1 MAHAC
6 PECAQLKMA
15 NPAVRSD
22 WRATVDWK
30 TAASPSSE
38 DAATLARLQSAEGR
52 SNARILIKGGTIIS
66 MDPSIGDL
74 AKGDVLITGGKIA
87 AIAADLGDAA
97 ANADVVV
104 DAAGMIVIP
113 GFHDTHRHCWQGQM
127 RRLIPDVSTLGEY
140 MATTHGLL
148 ALHYRPED
156 IYLGN
161 LISGLGAIDAGITTL
176 MDFSHNPR
184 SLEHAEAAIAAH
196 ADTGIRAV
204 WACCAAFQG
213 PLTLDWPNE
222 LINLKKRFFSTD
234 DQLLTMRLGLMG
246 VPVSEV
252 DTSLTPAHLA
262 FARDLGVSIS
272 TDGVIGDPAA
282 EAVEA
287 CGKAGVLGPDLT
299 LIHCTALTE
308 LAWKYIADSGTTVSL
323 AATSDAQLGIG
334 ASIPPIQLALDH
346 GVQPALSI
354 DVEISLSYDMFTQMR
369 VVLNTQHMLS
379 LNKRFLGEKHYP
391 DAISTRDV
399 LRYATIEGARANG
412 LESKSGSLTP
422 GKDADI
428 VLVDASS
435 LNAMPLNNAV
445 GTVVSGSDSRNIDT
459 VFIGGNVR
467 KWRGRVLGFDPGKLN
482 EALTKSRDYLF
493 EKSKYP
499 FDIFSRGVDFH
510 QSADEAMR
518 GY

>member
-1 MAHAC
+1 MTH
-6 PECAQLKMA
+6 EHDHHLKMT
-15 NPAVRSD
+15 NPAVRQEWRTNAD
-22 WRATVDWK
+22 WQT
-30 TAASPSSE
+30 TSSPSG
-38 DAATLARLQSAEGR
+38 DDITTLQRLQAAEKRG
-52 SNARILIKGGTIIS
+52 NARVLIKGGTIIS
-66 MDPSIGDL
+66 MDPSVGDL
-74 AKGDVLITGGKIA
+74 AKGDLLVTGGKIS

-97 ANADVVV
+97 TNADAMV
-104 DAAGMIVIP
+104 DATGMIVVP
-113 GFHDTHRHCWQGQM
+113 GFHDTHRHCWQGQL

-156 IYLGN
+156 IYMGN
-161 LISGLGAIDAGITTL
+161 LISGLGAIDAGITSL

-196 ADTGIRAV
+196 ADTGIRAI

-222 LINLKKRFFSTD
+222 LVNLKKRFFKTD

-246 VPVSEV
+246 VPASEV
-252 DTSLTPAHLA
+252 DTMLTPERLA
-262 FARDLGVSIS
+262 FARNLGVSIS
-272 TDGVIGDPAA
+272 TDGVIGDPAS
-282 EAVEA
+282 EAIEA
-287 CGKAGVLGPDLT
+287 CGRAGALGPDLT
-299 LIHCTALTE
+299 LIHCTALSE
-308 LAWKYIADSGTTVSL
+308 RAWKYIADSGTTVSL

-346 GVQPALSI
+346 GVQPSLSI

-379 LNKRFLGEKHYP
+379 LNRRYLGDEHYP
-391 DAISTRDV
+391 EAISTRDV

-412 LESKSGSLTP
+412 LASKSGSLTP
-422 GKDADI
+422 GKEADI
-428 VLVDASS
+428 VLIDATA

-459 VFIGGNVR
+459 VFIGGKVR
-467 KWRGRVLGFDPGKLN
+467 KWRGVVLGYDPRKLN
-482 EALTKSRDYLF
+482 EALVKSRDYLF
-493 EKSKYP
+493 EKTKYP
-499 FDIFSRGVDFH
+499 FDIFSKGVDFH
-510 QSADEAMR
+510 QSAEEAVR

>member
-6 PECAQLKMA
+6 DHLQMA
-15 NPAVRSD
+15 NPAVRTD
-22 WRATVDWK
+22 WRTHEDWK
-30 TAASPSSE
+30 TASSPSGE
-38 DAATLARLQSAEGR
+38 DAATLARLQEVETRG
-52 SNARILIKGGTIIS
+52 NARILIRGGTVIS
-66 MDPSIGDL
+66 MDTSVGDL
-74 AKGDVLITGGKIA
+74 ARGDLLITGGKIS

-97 ANADVVV
+97 ASADAVIN
-104 DAAGMIVIP
+104 AAGMIVVP
-113 GFHDTHRHCWQGQM
+113 GFHDTHRHCWQGQL

-196 ADTGIRAV
+196 ADTGMRAI

-213 PLTLDWPNE
+213 ALTLDWPNE

-252 DTSLTPAHLA
+252 DTTLTPEKLA
-262 FARDLGVSIS
+262 FARNLGVSIS
-272 TDGVIGDPAA
+272 TDGVIGDPAS
-282 EAVEA
+282 EAIET
-287 CGKAGVLGPDLT
+287 CGRAGALGPDLT
-299 LIHCTALTE
+299 LIHCTALSE
-308 LAWKYIADSGTTVSL
+308 QAWKYIADSGTTVSL

-346 GVQPALSI
+346 GVQPSLSI

-379 LNKRFLGEKHYP
+379 LNQRFRGEKYP
-391 DAISTRDV
+391 EAISTRDV

-412 LESKSGSLTP
+412 LASKSGSLTP
-422 GKDADI
+422 GKEADI
-428 VLVDASS
+428 VLIDATS

-459 VFIGGNVR
+459 VIIGGKVR
-467 KWRGRVLGFDPGKLN
+467 KWRGVVLGYDRKKLS
-482 EALTKSRDYLF
+482 ETLARSRDYLF

-499 FDIFSRGVDFH
+499 FNIFSTGVNFH
-510 QSADEAMR
+510 QSAEEAVR